1 MTIFEMSNEN
11 YLFFYLYQIQK
22 IIMTAKSSKRPK
34 VYTEFQSQEE
44 NIVADFQYEAP
55 YGSSSS
61 FQVSRSGN
69 QKSYHIPSGYG
80 YFVPA
85 FTKSK
90 AMTEV
95 GELLDKSLLS
105 EDISPIIDFL
115 GLKINEIAKAASVS
129 PSTVSR
135 WDSKSPIGTPGSYQF
150 FKIDEV
156 IKKGVD
162 LFGNTT
168 HLKHWLDSPNL
179 ALGNEAPI
187 KLITSMIGLELV
199 DEALDALHFGNVM

>member
-1 MTIFEMSNEN
+1 
-11 YLFFYLYQIQK
+11 
-22 IIMTAKSSKRPK
+22 MTAKSPK
-34 VYTEFQSQEE
+34 KLKNYPEFQSKEE
-44 NIVADFQYEAP
+44 NVVSDFQYEAP
-55 YGSSSS
+55 YKSGGS
-61 FQVSRSGN
+61 FQVSLSGN
-69 QKSYHIPSGYG
+69 QKSYNIPRGYG

-85 FTKSK
+85 FTKAK

-95 GELLDKSLLS
+95 GELLDKNLRS
-105 EDISPIIDFL
+105 EEISPIIDFL

-162 LFGNTT
+162 LFGNTAD
-168 HLKHWLDSPNL
+168 LKQWLDSPNM
-179 ALGNEAPI
+179 ALGNKAPI

>member
-1 MTIFEMSNEN
+1 MATKKKKPYGEAHS
-11 YLFFYLYQIQK
+11 
-22 IIMTAKSSKRPK
+22 R
-34 VYTEFQSQEE
+34 EE
-44 NIVADFQYEAP
+44 NIVSDLQYEAP
-55 YGSSSS
+55 YGSATS
-61 FQVSRSGN
+61 FQVNRSGHS
-69 QKSYHIPSGYG
+69 KSYHIPSGGYG

-85 FTKSK
+85 FSK
-90 AMTEV
+90 AGSMAEI
-95 GELLDKSLLS
+95 GELLDKNLLS

-115 GLKINEIAKAASVS
+115 DLKIQEIAKAASVS

-135 WDSKSPIGTPGSYQF
+135 WDNKSTIGTPGSYQF

-168 HLKHWLDSPNL
+168 HLKQWLESPNL

>member
-1 MTIFEMSNEN
+1 MNS
-11 YLFFYLYQIQK
+11 K
-22 IIMTAKSSKRPK
+22 TAKKTKSYGESHPK
-34 VYTEFQSQEE
+34 EE
-44 NIVADFQYEAP
+44 NIVSDFQYEAP
-55 YGSSSS
+55 YGSATS
-61 FQVSRSGN
+61 FQVERFGLSKFYN
-69 QKSYHIPSGYG
+69 IPGGYG
-80 YFVPA
+80 YFIPA
-85 FTKSK
+85 FTKAGS
-90 AMTEV
+90 MTEV
-95 GELLDKSLLS
+95 GKLLDQNLLS
-105 EDISPIIDFL
+105 EDISPIVDFL
-115 GLKINEIAKAASVS
+115 DLKIQEIAKAASVS

-168 HLKHWLDSPNL
+168 HLKEWLDGPNM

>member
-1 MTIFEMSNEN
+1 MANKKTK
-11 YLFFYLYQIQK
+11 LYRE
-22 IIMTAKSSKRPK
+22 A
-34 VYTEFQSQEE
+34 QSGDD
-44 NIVADFQYEAP
+44 NIVSDLQYEAP
-55 YGSSSS
+55 YGSATS
-61 FQVSRSGN
+61 FQVKRSGHS
-69 QKSYHIPSGYG
+69 KSYQVPSGYG
-80 YFVPA
+80 YFVPS
-85 FTKSK
+85 FTKAGSM
-90 AMTEV
+90 AEV
-95 GELLDKSLLS
+95 GELLDQNLLS
-105 EDISPIIDFL
+105 EEISAIVDFL
-115 GLKINEIAKAASVS
+115 DLKNQEIAKAASVS

-135 WDSKSPIGTPGSYQF
+135 WDHKSPIGTPGSYQF

-168 HLKHWLDSPNL
+168 YLKQWLDSPNM

>member
-1 MTIFEMSNEN
+1 MAF
-11 YLFFYLYQIQK
+11 
-22 IIMTAKSSKRPK
+22 KSSKKPK
-34 VYTEFQSQEE
+34 VYLDFQPNEE
-44 NIVADFQYEAP
+44 NLVADFQNSD
-55 YGSSSS
+55 YGNPST
-61 FQVSRSGN
+61 FKVSRSG
-69 QKSYHIPSGYG
+69 QLKSYEVPSGYG

-85 FTKSK
+85 FTKAK
-90 AMTEV
+90 GMDEV
-95 GELLDKSLLS
+95 GELLDKNLLS
-105 EDISPIIDFL
+105 EDILPIIDFL
-115 GLKINEIAKAASVS
+115 GFKIQDIAKAASVS

-135 WDSKSPIGTPGSYQF
+135 WESKSPIGTPGSNQF

-168 HLKHWLDSPNL
+168 HLKQWLDSPNM

-187 KLITSMIGLELV
+187 KNLTSMIGLEMV

>member
-1 MTIFEMSNEN
+1 MSIFKVSNEIIYSIFIKKMSN
-11 YLFFYLYQIQK
+11 
-22 IIMTAKSSKRPK
+22 KSSKTYPK
-34 VYTEFQSQEE
+34 PISKDDNLVSDFQSS
-44 NIVADFQYEAP
+44 D
-55 YGSSSS
+55 YGSHPT
-61 FQVSRSGN
+61 FQVSRSGKV
-69 QKSYHIPSGYG
+69 KSYDIPSGYG

-85 FTKSK
+85 FTKAK
-90 AMTEV
+90 GMDEV
-95 GELLDKSLLS
+95 GELLDKNLLS

-115 GLKINEIAKAASVS
+115 GLKIHDIAKAASVS

-135 WDSKSPIGTPGSYQF
+135 WESKSPIGTPGSYQF

-168 HLKHWLDSPNL
+168 HLKQWLDSPNMS
-179 ALGNEAPI
+179 LGNEIPTKI
-187 KLITSMIGLELV
+187 LTSMIGLEMV